1 MATSA
6 TNPRAHL
13 WQRYWAELGPS
24 TLVHKTK
31 AHTTLVQVHAG
42 DTTMWE
48 HLGNAAADRRAKMGA
63 AMHPWSPQAS
73 ALLDAAWEEA
83 LEVASWAG
91 WQDASTLVP
100 PDTVEDISPEE
111 RALRR
116 SAEAQR
122 KRCAGTLLVESEEA
136 ASGCADSARLLAAAL
151 AA

>member
-31 AHTTLVQVHAG
+31 AHTTMVQVHSG

-48 HLGNAAADRRAKMGA
+48 HLGNSAADRRAKMGA
-63 AMHPWSPQAS
+63 ALHPWSPQDS
-73 ALLDAAWEEA
+73 ALLESSWEEA

-111 RALRR
+111 RVLRR

-122 KRCAGTLLVESEEA
+122 KRSAGTLLVESEEA
-136 ASGCADSARLLAAAL
+136 ESGFACSARLLAAAL